1 MDNIVG
7 VLQARMASRRLPHK
21 CLLNIEGRPM
31 ISIILERLSFSKY
44 INLTVI
50 ATTTNKEDRPLVE
63 FAQQNN
69 IGIYR
74 GSQDDIVDRL
84 YQAGKGF
91 GADIIVRVW
100 GDNPLID
107 PAIVDALI
115 QKLIDTDSDYTTNT
129 RPMTFPL
136 GMNTEVYRLKTLE
149 SIKNQTT
156 DPFYREFPAEY
167 IFDSSRFRIE
177 TIQHHTN
184 LSDINLSVDY
194 KEDLKLVSYIYK
206 ELIRR
211 KVDFHLDDIIRLLS
225 ENKEILKINKNF
237 TRNIEYKQELL
248 KRKRLKMKKGV

>member
-1 MDNIVG
+1 
-7 VLQARMASRRLPHK
+7 
-21 CLLNIEGRPM
+21 
-31 ISIILERLSFSKY
+31 
-44 INLTVI
+44 
-50 ATTTNKEDRPLVE
+50 
-63 FAQQNN
+63 
-69 IGIYR
+69 
-74 GSQDDIVDRL
+74 
-84 YQAGKGF
+84 
-91 GADIIVRVW
+91 
-100 GDNPLID
+100 
-107 PAIVDALI
+107 
-115 QKLIDTDSDYTTNT
+115 
-129 RPMTFPL
+129 
-136 GMNTEVYRLKTLE
+136 MNTEVYRLKTLE